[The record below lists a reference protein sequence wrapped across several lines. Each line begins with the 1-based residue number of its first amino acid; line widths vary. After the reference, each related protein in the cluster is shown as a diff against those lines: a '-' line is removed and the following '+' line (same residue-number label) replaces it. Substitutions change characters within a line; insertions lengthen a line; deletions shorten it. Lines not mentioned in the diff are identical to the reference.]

1 MVWWFCHKRYHER
14 YSFGKKKKTKVIFQ
28 NKFGYFFL
36 FNHINIFNHINH
48 IFLFNQYLI
57 TYEQQLD
64 SSQRRN
70 YNPVRYL
77 PLTIFVESSVTNV
90 WRVSKYVFVRFSFP
104 NLSIFPDYINTC
116 IYIYIYIYVYIYTYI
131 YIVQSSVCAY
141 WTDAMRAMELSS
153 NQCKVSWSHT
163 SLKVLSKNTLLVI
176 RLV

>member
-1 MVWWFCHKRYHER
+1 MWLISFTPIWSDLTIIIYQDAFEKHCVYDLKNLKSCQYLKVCFRKFTGSGLVICHKRYHER

-77 PLTIFVESSVTNV
+77 PLTIFVESSVTDV

-116 IYIYIYIYVYIYTYI
+116 IYIYIYIYIHTYI
-131 YIVQSSVCAY
+131 
-141 WTDAMRAMELSS
+141 
-153 NQCKVSWSHT
+153 
-163 SLKVLSKNTLLVI
+163 
-176 RLV
+176 